1 MYTRPL
7 LLSSLA
13 SAGVLAAFLIVLRD
27 RPEHAMPP
35 AAMESAPSMESPIPS
50 DDHEEGAARANA
62 SGAVEAK
69 TQSEADLSKSIASE
83 ADALRQSPPPRN
95 ENAPLR
101 DSRAI
106 PGARE
111 RESQDAVGAAGAAE
125 ARDPLEQQADGKD
138 QIGKLVERS
147 PSPEIAPRGFLG
159 ESLMASSPSPA
170 SAPPE
175 PLARVAWSEIRFEG
189 DPPPVIQELIR
200 LRVTLDVAGTV
211 LRAEALPGDTSAE
224 AVRVSGVLRGAR
236 LPALALTNAA
246 RTDDER
252 SDRREA
258 SGAKASE
265 ESVPRAPRIL
275 IVEIRIG
282 DSSPP

>member
-13 SAGVLAAFLIVLRD
+13 SAGVLAAFFIVLRD
-27 RPEHAMPP
+27 RPEQAMPP
-35 AAMESAPSMESPIPS
+35 AAVESAPSMESPIPS
-50 DDHEEGAARANA
+50 DDLAEGAARANA
-62 SGAVEAK
+62 SGRVEAK

-83 ADALRQSPPPRN
+83 ADALRQSPPLGK

-101 DSRAI
+101 DSREI

-111 RESQDAVGAAGAAE
+111 RESQDAVGAVGAAE

-138 QIGKLVERS
+138 QTRKLVARS
-147 PSPEIAPRGFLG
+147 PSPEIAPMGFTG
-159 ESLMASSPSPA
+159 ESLMASSPSSAP
-170 SAPPE
+170 APPE

-189 DPPPVIQELIR
+189 DPPPVIRELVR
-200 LRVTLDVAGTV
+200 LRVTLDASGAI
-211 LRAEALPGDTSAE
+211 LRAESLPGDTSVE
-224 AVRVSGVLRGAR
+224 AGRVSGVLRGAR

-258 SGAKASE
+258 PEAKAGDEFDS
-265 ESVPRAPRIL
+265 RAPRIL

-282 DSSPP
+282 DSSTP